1 MIGRPKIFDEKTALA
16 SANELFWKKGY
27 EATSTEEL
35 IKVMKIQ
42 RGSFY
47 HSFKSKKELFI
58 KAVNTHETSVLQ
70 EFRDELLKSET
81 PMQVIRDMFLS
92 IADCTPERQA
102 KGCILGNTIAELA
115 GIDDELVKNATY
127 HLKTLEEIFFTQI
140 QKSQETKELKTTQNP
155 ALLAKYLLNLWNGLN
170 ITRRIYTKK
179 EDLLPLIIIQLEII
193 K

>member
-1 MIGRPKIFDEKTALA
+1 MIGRPKIFDEKIALA
-16 SANELFWKKGY
+16 SANELFWKNGY
-27 EATSTEEL
+27 ASTSTEDL
-35 IKVMKIQ
+35 IKVMKLQ

-58 KAVNTHETSVLQ
+58 KAVNTHEQKVLQ
-70 EFRDELLKSET
+70 AFREELSSSEA
-81 PMQVIRDMFLS
+81 PMQVIREMFLS

-115 GIDDELVKNATY
+115 GIDEELAENAKQ
-127 HLKTLEEIFFTQI
+127 HLKTLEDIFFIQI
-140 QKSQETKELKTTQNP
+140 KKSQETGELKTTENP

-170 ITRRIYTKK
+170 ITRRIYPKK
-179 EDLLPLIIIQLEII
+179 EEILPLILLQIEII

>member
-27 EATSTEEL
+27 EATSTEDL
-35 IKVMKIQ
+35 LNVMKLQ

-58 KAVNTHETSVLQ
+58 KAVNTHETKVLQ
-70 EFRDELLKSET
+70 EFRDKLLESET

-92 IADCTPERQA
+92 IAECTQERHA

-115 GIDDELVKNATY
+115 GNDPELVENAKQ
-127 HLKTLEEIFFTQI
+127 HLKSLEDIFFIQI
-140 QKSQETKELKTTQNP
+140 KKSQETKE
-155 ALLAKYLLNLWNGLN
+155 
-170 ITRRIYTKK
+170 
-179 EDLLPLIIIQLEII
+179 
-193 K
+193 

>member
-35 IKVMKIQ
+35 IKVMKLQ

-58 KAVNTHETSVLQ
+58 KAVNTHETKVLQ
-70 EFRDELLKSET
+70 ALRDSLLESQT

-92 IADCTPERQA
+92 IADCTQERHE

-115 GIDDELVKNATY
+115 GIDEELAENAKT
-127 HLKTLEEIFFTQI
+127 HLKTLEEIFFIQI
-140 QKSQETKELKTTQNP
+140 KKSKETKELKTTQNP
-155 ALLAKYLLNLWNGLN
+155 ALLAKHLLNLWNGLN
-170 ITRRIYTKK
+170 ITRRIYPKK
-179 EDLLPLIIIQLEII
+179 EDLQDLIQLQLEIL